1 MQALAC
7 ALPRNGAYRVT
18 VAQIGPERRVLRQF
32 VSTGGIVTAGFSGP
46 GPGPVSCYRLGAIL
60 SGDNNKVTTTDNNT
74 TKLIDRFGRHVTY
87 ARLSVT
93 DRCDFRC
100 VYCMSEDMTFLPRA
114 QVLTLE
120 EIATIARA
128 FTELGVNKLR
138 LTGGEPLVRRNILW
152 LMREI
157 GKLPG
162 LTELVLTTNGSQ
174 LDRLAGPLSD
184 AGVKRINVSL
194 DSLDDARFRSI
205 TRTGDL
211 SKVLRGIEAARAA
224 GFQRLKLNTVILKHR
239 NEDEILDLVSFV
251 VARGMDISFIE
262 EMPLGLI
269 DDHDRAL
276 AYYSSDQVRRDIET
290 RYRLLPTTESTGGPA
305 RYYRVADTD
314 SRVGFISPHSHNFC
328 ESCNRVR
335 VTVQGRL
342 LLCLGQEHSVDLR
355 HVLRA
360 HPGDD
365 GRLRQAIVD
374 SMAIKPKGHDFD
386 LGRQVVIMR
395 HMSVTGG

>member
-1 MQALAC
+1 M
-7 ALPRNGAYRVT
+7 T
-18 VAQIGPERRVLRQF
+18 
-32 VSTGGIVTAGFSGP
+32 
-46 GPGPVSCYRLGAIL
+46 
-60 SGDNNKVTTTDNNT
+60 TTTDNTNQ
-74 TKLIDRFGRHVTY
+74 LIDRFGRHVTY

-120 EIATIARA
+120 EIYTLART
-128 FTELGVNKLR
+128 FTELGVTKLR

-152 LMREI
+152 LVREM

-162 LTELVLTTNGSQ
+162 LEELTLTTNGSQ
-174 LDRLAGPLSD
+174 LDRMAGHLSD

-194 DSLDDARFRSI
+194 DSLDEARFHTI
-205 TRTGDL
+205 TRVGDL
-211 SKVLRGIEAARAA
+211 NKVLRGIEAARAA
-224 GFQRLKLNTVILKHR
+224 GFKKLKLNTVILKGR
-239 NEDEILDLVSFV
+239 NEDEIVDLVDYV

-262 EMPLGLI
+262 EMPLGLV
-269 DDHDRAL
+269 DEHDRAL
-276 AYYSSDQVRRDIET
+276 TFYSSDEVRRDIET
-290 RYRLLPTTESTGGPA
+290 RYRLTPTTETTGGPA
-305 RYYRVADTD
+305 RYYRVADTN

-335 VTVQGRL
+335 VTVQGHL

-355 HVLRA
+355 HVMRA
-360 HPGDD
+360 NPGDD
-365 GRLRQAIVD
+365 SRLRQAIID
-374 SMAIKPKGHDFD
+374 SMDIKPKGHDFD
-386 LGRQVVIMR
+386 LSRQVVIMR